1 MPIST
6 SSDLIPVNTLKQV
19 QQSIRIITF
28 SALTERVATW
38 LMRETHFIEQNKE
51 KWNEF
56 EQRFVDES
64 DPEKVSNLFIQI
76 TDDLSYSRTYYPNR
90 SVKIYLNNLAQ
101 KVFQSI
107 YKNRVRRRSKF
118 TFFWKEEL
126 PKYLYE
132 ARGQLL
138 LAFVLFMISF
148 SIGVF
153 SSMHDP
159 DFARFIL
166 GDTYVNMTEKNI
178 ETGDPMA
185 VYKEMNQFDMF
196 FGITL
201 NNLIVAFITLML
213 GVVFGVGT
221 AYLIITNG
229 IMVGVFQYF
238 FIERDLFW
246 ESFLTIWVHGALE
259 ISAIVIAGGAGFT
272 IGKGFLF
279 PGTFRRMQSF
289 RLNGLRAIQIFI
301 GIAPVIVLA
310 GINESFLTR
319 YTDAPDWI
327 RAILI
332 IVEFAFMLYYFVIYP
347 MRKAKSGFKIK
358 ARADEIPADKV
369 PEFNL
374 KKIKTG
380 GEIFSDSFLVLR
392 QFIGPVISII
402 SILTIFYTTVYFLFA
417 ENIRDVEHSA
427 GSITNPRDMI
437 LFVIRIIPE
446 TFRDVFHQIGNANN
460 YVLTLIN
467 AIALWILLSLCS
479 FILIQVK
486 NNQLVFNKMQ
496 FLSFVFKKSWMFLLL
511 AVLLQLLALNNSVLL
526 KIIYF
531 AIFPLI
537 AIMAMAAGQRN
548 RYGIGIFSSGYFF
561 FKYLGRVTLHYLTLL
576 LLSVALSW
584 IAHSLISFINAELI
598 KMNIPFA
605 EEVYQAITI
614 ISITLIF
621 LFIIFLQICM
631 VTVNM
636 GLMYSGLYEI
646 STAASLKEKIA
657 SLGKFK
663 NNSFSGR

>member
-1 MPIST
+1 
-6 SSDLIPVNTLKQV
+6 
-19 QQSIRIITF
+19 
-28 SALTERVATW
+28 
-38 LMRETHFIEQNKE
+38 MRETHFIDQNKE

-132 ARGQLL
+132 ARWQLL

-148 SIGVF
+148 SIGVL

-166 GDTYVNMTEKNI
+166 GDTYVSMTEKNI

-213 GVVFGVGT
+213 GVAFGVGT

-289 RLNGLRAIQIFI
+289 RLNGIRAIQIFI

-327 RAILI
+327 RGILI
-332 IVEFAFMLYYFVIYP
+332 TIEFAFMLYYFVLYP
-347 MRKAKSGFKIK
+347 IRKAKAGFKIK
-358 ARADEIPADKV
+358 PRADEIPADKI

-374 KKIKTG
+374 RKIKTG
-380 GEIFSDSFLVLR
+380 GEIFSESFLVLR
-392 QFIGPVISII
+392 QFIGPVISTITL
-402 SILTIFYTTVYFLFA
+402 LTVLYTGAYFLFA
-417 ENIRDVEHSA
+417 ENIRDVEHGVGTLS
-427 GSITNPRDMI
+427 NPQDMI
-437 LFVIRIIPE
+437 LFVFRIIPE
-446 TFRDVFHQIGNANN
+446 TFRDVFHQIGNAGNFI
-460 YVLTLIN
+460 LAGIN

-479 FILIQVK
+479 FILLQVK
-486 NNQLVFNKMQ
+486 KNI
-496 FLSFVFKKSWMFLLL
+496 LSFNRKQFITFLFKKSWMFLCI
-511 AVLLQLLALNNSVLL
+511 AACLQLLALNNNVFL
-526 KIIYF
+526 KILYF
-531 AIFPLI
+531 GFFPLV
-537 AIMAMAAGQRN
+537 AILAMAAGQQN
-548 RYGIGIFSSGYFF
+548 KFGFSIFSSGNYF
-561 FKYLGRVTLHYLTLL
+561 FKYIGRITLHYLTLL

-584 IAHSLISFINAELI
+584 IAHSLISFLNAELI

-605 EEVYQAITI
+605 EEIYEAITI
-614 ISITLIF
+614 ISITFIF

-631 VTVNM
+631 VTINM

-646 STAASLKEKIA
+646 KTASSLKERIA

-663 NNSFSGR
+663 NKSFSGR

>member
-1 MPIST
+1 
-6 SSDLIPVNTLKQV
+6 
-19 QQSIRIITF
+19 
-28 SALTERVATW
+28 
-38 LMRETHFIEQNKE
+38 MRETHFIQQNKE

-107 YKNRVRRRSKF
+107 YKNRVRKRSKF
-118 TFFWKEEL
+118 TSFWKEEL

-132 ARGQLL
+132 ARWQLL

-148 SIGVF
+148 FIGVF

-178 ETGDPMA
+178 ETGDPLA

-196 FGITL
+196 FGITI

-289 RLNGLRAIQIFI
+289 RLHGMRAIQIFL
-301 GIAPVIVLA
+301 GIAPIIVLA

-332 IVEFAFMLYYFVIYP
+332 AVEFAFMLYYFVLYP
-347 MRKAKSGFKIK
+347 IRKSKAGFKLK
-358 ARADEIPADKV
+358 SRADEIPADKT

-374 KKIKTG
+374 GKIKTG
-380 GEIFSDSFLVLR
+380 GEIFSESFLVLR
-392 QFIGPVISII
+392 QFIGPVISTIT
-402 SILTIFYTTVYFLFA
+402 LVTIFYTGAYFLFA
-417 ENIRDVEHSA
+417 EKVNEVEHSV
-427 GSITNPRDMI
+427 GSITNPQEMI
-437 LFVIRIIPE
+437 MFVFRIIPE
-446 TFRDVFHQIGNANN
+446 TFRDVFHLVGNTGN
-460 YVLTLIN
+460 YALTAIN
-467 AIALWILLSLCS
+467 SAALWILLSLCS
-479 FILIQVK
+479 FILIRVK
-486 NNQLVFNKMQ
+486 NNQLTFDKKL
-496 FLSFVFKKSWMFLLL
+496 FLKFLFRQSWMILMTA
-511 AVLLQLLALNNSVLL
+511 AVFHLIALNNNVFL

-531 AIFPLI
+531 GIFPLI
-537 AIMAMAAGQRN
+537 AILAMAAGQRN
-548 RYGIGIFSSGYFF
+548 KFGPAIFSNANYY
-561 FKYLGRVTLHYLTLL
+561 FKYIGRITLHYLTLL

-584 IAHSLISFINAELI
+584 IAHSLISFLNAELI
-598 KMNIPFA
+598 KMNIPFSPD
-605 EEVYQAITI
+605 VYKAITI

-631 VTVNM
+631 VTINM
-636 GLMYSGLYEI
+636 GIMFTSLYEI
-646 STAASLKEKIA
+646 NTASSLKEKIN
-657 SLGKFK
+657 SIGKFK
-663 NNSFSGR
+663 NKSFAGR